1 MKTAE
6 QIVEKLWEKYSAY
19 SGHYGFR
26 IVAYNEFTQALHEY
40 GAAARP
46 RAAGVVEE
54 VTLEWAKS
62 PPLTVSEP
70 TAAVYRDAIE
80 RMELP

>member
-6 QIVEKLWEKYSAY
+6 QIAEKLWEKYQFSDRVRKGNFLA
-19 SGHYGFR
+19 
-26 IVAYNEFTQALHEY
+26 ALKEY
-40 GAAARP
+40 GELVRQRAR
-46 RAAGVVEE
+46 RECEDMA
-54 VTLEWAKS
+54 LKWAKS

-70 TAAVYRDAIE
+70 TARDCADAIE